1 MRLKKGN
8 VEREAD
14 GIKAERLLNDGFTR
28 VEAVKMQSPEV
39 SNKKDLSEMTA
50 EELKNLAKEGDF
62 WCICADK
69 GGAAG
74 SPEGCGLK

>member
-39 SNKKDLSEMTA
+39 SNKKDLSGRSRLRE
-50 EELKNLAKEGDF
+50 
-62 WCICADK
+62 
-69 GGAAG
+69 
-74 SPEGCGLK
+74 

>member
-50 EELKNLAKEGDF
+50 EELKNLAKRKGDF

-69 GGAAG
+69 RR
-74 SPEGCGLK
+74 SCRKS

>member
-39 SNKKDLSEMTA
+39 SAKKDLSEMTV
-50 EELKNLAKEGDF
+50 EELKNLAKE
-62 WCICADK
+62 K
-69 GGAAG
+69 GISGAYALTKA
-74 SPEGCGLK
+74 ELQEVLKDVV